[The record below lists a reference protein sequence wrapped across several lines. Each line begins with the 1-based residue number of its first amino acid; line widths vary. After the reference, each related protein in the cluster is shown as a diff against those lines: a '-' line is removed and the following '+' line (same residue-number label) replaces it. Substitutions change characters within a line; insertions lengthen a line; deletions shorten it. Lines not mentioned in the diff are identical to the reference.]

1 MNSYVHK
8 LCNLVYLHI
17 FIFLLYS
24 VSSVDGSYFA
34 SIISLNEILV
44 IHMVIEVYK
53 TRINRAIECAKTP

>member
-34 SIISLNEILV
+34 SIISFNE
-44 IHMVIEVYK
+44 MW
-53 TRINRAIECAKTP
+53 